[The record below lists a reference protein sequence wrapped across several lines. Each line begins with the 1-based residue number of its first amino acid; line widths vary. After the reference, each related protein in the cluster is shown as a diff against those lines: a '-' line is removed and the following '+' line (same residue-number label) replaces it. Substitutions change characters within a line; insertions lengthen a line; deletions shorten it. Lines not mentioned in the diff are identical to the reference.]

1 MAAIQGLLEGDL
13 IIEDL
18 RATNKEGV
26 IRELTELL
34 ARRGKVKDVDDLVRV
49 VLDRESQGS
58 TGIGDGIAIPHAKSR
73 AVARTLVVFGRSR
86 RGVDFQTLDGKP
98 ADLFFLLVS
107 PEDQPGEHLKSLA
120 RISRIL
126 RNAELR
132 ERLRASRDSEEI
144 RKLIYDEDGKYQV
157 CR

>member
-26 IRELTELL
+26 IREFAELL
-34 ARRGKVKDVDDLVRV
+34 ASRGKVKDVDDLVRV

-73 AVARTLVVFGRSR
+73 AVARTLVVFGRSQ
-86 RGVDFQTLDGKP
+86 RGVDFQTLDGRP

-107 PEDQPGEHLKSLA
+107 PEDQPGEHLKTLA

-126 RNAELR
+126 RNGELR
-132 ERLRASRDSEEI
+132 ERLRASRDREEI